1 MPVFGL
7 RTIVLSVVALVIA
20 QHGVRA
26 VYFFFDRFAPEL
38 VIQHVIV
45 IHFLLRL
52 GDVSSIVSAKIV
64 LLYVWDGLVC
74 AFKSV

>member
-1 MPVFGL
+1 MLEPS
-7 RTIVLSVVALVIA
+7 LSL
-20 QHGVRA
+20 
-26 VYFFFDRFAPEL
+26 FFDRFAPEL